1 MPVRPAVNHR
11 LFHVSRLASAEL
23 AGTIVEMLELYHNN
37 ISVCAQKVRVV
48 LAEKGLDWVGHHLDL
63 IAGDHTAPDY
73 LAINPKGLVPTL
85 VDDGKVVME
94 STVICE
100 YLDDAFPDP
109 PLRPADPYSR
119 SLMRRWA
126 KLPDD
131 GIHVACGSLS
141 FAGIFAHQ
149 LRSGFDAAGLE
160 RRLDNMP
167 DPARAARQRQI
178 MANGFDVPFVRDA
191 IMAHVRMLG
200 DMEAGLDLGPWLAGA
215 AYSLAEACIAPYV
228 ERLDRLGL
236 AALWDDLPGVA
247 AWFDRVRARPSFAA
261 AFTTFPPTDYDDL
274 LRDRGESVWPE
285 VERVLAA
292 G

>member
-1 MPVRPAVNHR
+1 
-11 LFHVSRLASAEL
+11 
-23 AGTIVEMLELYHNN
+23 MLELYHNN
-37 ISVCAQKVRVV
+37 ISVCAQKARVV
-48 LAEKGLDWVGHHLDL
+48 LAEKGLDWVDRHLDL
-63 IAGDHTAPDY
+63 IAGDHNDPGY

-109 PLRPADPYSR
+109 PLRPTDPYSR

-126 KLPDD
+126 KVPDD
-131 GIHVACGSLS
+131 GIHVSCGSLS
-141 FAGIFAHQ
+141 FAGIFANQ
-149 LRSGFDAAGLE
+149 LRAGFDAAGVE
-160 RRLDNMP
+160 RRVSAMP

-178 MANGFDVPFVRDA
+178 IEHGFDVPFVRDA

-200 DMEAGLDLGPWLAGA
+200 DMETGLDSGPWLAGA
-215 AYSLAEACIAPYV
+215 AFSLAEACITPYI

-236 AALWDDLPGVA
+236 APLWGDLPNVA
-247 AWFDRVRARPSFAA
+247 AWFDRVRARASFAA
-261 AFTTFPPTDYDDL
+261 AFTSFPPTDYDDL
-274 LRDRGESVWPE
+274 LRDRGETVWPE
-285 VERVLAA
+285 VERVLAT